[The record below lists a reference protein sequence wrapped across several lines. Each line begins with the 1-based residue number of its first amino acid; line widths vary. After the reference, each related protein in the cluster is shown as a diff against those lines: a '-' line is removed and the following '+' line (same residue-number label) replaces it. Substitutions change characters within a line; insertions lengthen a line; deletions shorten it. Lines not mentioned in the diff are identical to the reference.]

1 MFTALLIP
9 VHTFYLFHHPVL
21 DGFEGWMGHRI
32 SDSVRSDGAEDSKE
46 FDMVKKGMNKKASVK
61 CQVVKVTLADNTCEI
76 LRATADVVIDGQIG
90 LTGLRVIE
98 GINGLFVGYPT
109 YPVYSGEDYVNIYF
123 PVTKVCRKTIEDCVL
138 REYKASYQR
147 VKMRTF

>member
-32 SDSVRSDGAEDSKE
+32 YMGINKE

-109 YPVYSGEDYVNIYF
+109 YLVYSGEDYVNIYF

-138 REYKASYQR
+138 REYKA

>member
-32 SDSVRSDGAEDSKE
+32 YMGINKE

-61 CQVVKVTLADNTCEI
+61 CQVVKVTLADNTCEK
-76 LRATADVVIDGQIG
+76 LQATADVVIDGQIG

-109 YPVYSGEDYVNIYF
+109 YPFYSGEDYVNIYF

-138 REYKASYQR
+138 REYKA

>member
-32 SDSVRSDGAEDSKE
+32 YMGINKE

-138 REYKASYQR
+138 REYKA

>member
-32 SDSVRSDGAEDSKE
+32 YMGINKE
-46 FDMVKKGMNKKASVK
+46 VDMVKKGMNKKASVK

>member
-32 SDSVRSDGAEDSKE
+32 YMGINKE

-61 CQVVKVTLADNTCEI
+61 CQVVKVTLADNPCEK
-76 LRATADVVIDGQIG
+76 LQATADVVIDGQIG

-138 REYKASYQR
+138 REYKA

>member
-1 MFTALLIP
+1 
-9 VHTFYLFHHPVL
+9 
-21 DGFEGWMGHRI
+21 MGI
-32 SDSVRSDGAEDSKE
+32 NKE

>member
-32 SDSVRSDGAEDSKE
+32 YMGINKE

-61 CQVVKVTLADNTCEI
+61 CQVVKVTLADNPGEK

>member
-32 SDSVRSDGAEDSKE
+32 YMDINKE

>member
-32 SDSVRSDGAEDSKE
+32 YMGINKE
-46 FDMVKKGMNKKASVK
+46 VDMVKKGMNKKASVK

-109 YPVYSGEDYVNIYF
+109 YLGYSGEDYVNIYF

-138 REYKASYQR
+138 REYKA

>member
-32 SDSVRSDGAEDSKE
+32 YMDINKE

-109 YPVYSGEDYVNIYF
+109 YLGYSGEDYVNIYF

-138 REYKASYQR
+138 REYKA

>member
-32 SDSVRSDGAEDSKE
+32 YMGINKE
-46 FDMVKKGMNKKASVK
+46 VDMVKKGMNKKASVK

-138 REYKASYQR
+138 REYKA

>member
-32 SDSVRSDGAEDSKE
+32 YMGINKE

-61 CQVVKVTLADNTCEI
+61 CQVVKVTLADNPGEK

-138 REYKASYQR
+138 REYKA